1 MAYPNYNPYQPYS
14 PYPQSSYPQPQ
25 QQASF
30 SCRPVTSREEA
41 LAVQTDFMSAGTIL
55 PDLAHGILLEGVD
68 LFAILV
74 INGVAALPRRES
86 VFINAIRADLRSSI
100 APRFA
105 DAVHLPHFLRQ
116 FHRLFRLFCRRR
128 DQHLRGYIVPQ
139 LGKVIPHA
147 EAVPQMFGID
157 MVGIG

>member
-55 PDLAHGILLEGVD
+55 PDLAHGTIYLKRFNPNTGASDLMEFVFHQPSEAASQFVTMDEFNTFKSEILGRLEG
-68 LFAILV
+68 
-74 INGVAALPRRES
+74 GV
-86 VFINAIRADLRSSI
+86 
-100 APRFA
+100 
-105 DAVHLPHFLRQ
+105 
-116 FHRLFRLFCRRR
+116 
-128 DQHLRGYIVPQ
+128 
-139 LGKVIPHA
+139 
-147 EAVPQMFGID
+147 
-157 MVGIG
+157 